1 MRVFSYMPEDRDL
14 PQALNHVPSEVVDPL
29 EVSIYRDGRFVCGIF
44 PSQGA
49 GEIHMPHATLTTY
62 EGAPGY
68 YVAHYGRR
76 PEHVL

>member
-44 PSQGA
+44 PLGP
-49 GEIHMPHATLTTY
+49 GELHLPYATLVG
-62 EGAPGY
+62 EVEVPGF
-68 YVAHYGRR
+68 YVAHYGRK